1 MRDFLAVPA
10 VMPSASP
17 ASLRAPAP
25 LQIIPRYLGSVARRR
40 DDADRRG
47 RRLSGFEK
55 DFGSAGTESANRKK
69 LRSPYSLD
77 RDSSSLICAGSE
89 LEALGIRAL
98 RRSADQLDRQRDFG
112 RVLKLWPRRLLGR
125 QSDSQPHAAKKAG
138 NGDRQIVHPD
148 AGGPGIGHNSLRP
161 LLLGE
166 ALRHSRHH
174 YRAIWPG
181 GRCSLRALRLLHVP
195 AKHRC
200 EPDRP
205 DRRDRRSHFVSLCN
219 ACIRLFPDRPV
230 DQCRNTCIRL
240 SNADAIALTI
250 QIGIPLSMILALA
263 VASWGN
269 INFVGL
275 HRFYRDR
282 LMEAFI
288 PNKGGPS
295 MFIGRQRFVAVSKAQ
310 SWFSLSASKPRP
322 GKDL

>member
-181 GRCSLRALRLLHVP
+181 GRCS
-195 AKHRC
+195 
-200 EPDRP
+200 
-205 DRRDRRSHFVSLCN
+205 RRDRRSHFVSLCN

-282 LMEAFI
+282 LMEAFM